1 MSPQIGLLLALGCA
15 FATNLAFLWK
25 HKGAV
30 AAPEMSFKHPLASAA
45 GLFRSKWFTIG
56 FLVAIA
62 AWVLHV
68 FALALAPI
76 SLVQAVIS
84 GGLVF
89 LAVLADRW
97 FGFELG
103 RREWMG
109 VGLTAL
115 GLAFLGLT
123 VQSAG
128 SEGTHSSY
136 SISGMIAFEGGMILI
151 GTLLLLS
158 HRVERISHR
167 HGVLLGAAAGILF
180 GVSDISIKALT
191 GTVPGDLLSII
202 SPWTGVAILASIA
215 AFYASARSLQV
226 GEGVSTIAITAVAA
240 NASAII
246 GGILVFGEPIG
257 SGPLQIAGRFIA
269 FCLVIAGA
277 ALMPTHAEQLE
288 PDENAA
294 PR

>member
-1 MSPQIGLLLALGCA
+1 MTVQIGLLLALLCA

-25 HKGAV
+25 HRGAV
-30 AAPEMSFKHPLASAA
+30 AAPAIDMRHPLASAA
-45 GLFRSKWFTIG
+45 NLFRSKWWAVG
-56 FLVAIA
+56 FGVAII

-68 FALALAPI
+68 AALALAPI

-123 VQSAG
+123 VQTG
-128 SEGTHSSY
+128 SGASPARY
-136 SISGMIAFEGGMILI
+136 SISGMIAFEGGMIVI

-158 HRVERISHR
+158 HRVEQLRHR
-167 HGVLLGAAAGILF
+167 HGILLGAAAGILF

-191 GTVPGDLLSII
+191 GTVPGDLMSIV
-202 SPWTGVAILASIA
+202 SPWTAVAILASIA
-215 AFYASARSLQV
+215 AFYSSARALQV

-246 GGILVFGEPIG
+246 GGILVFGD
-257 SGPLQIAGRFIA
+257 PLGEDA
-269 FCLVIAGA
+269 FAIVARACAFMLVLVAA
-277 ALMPTHAEQLE
+277 ALTPA
-288 PDENAA
+288 PVRAA
-294 PR
+294 SRTA

>member
-1 MSPQIGLLLALGCA
+1 MTVQIGLLLALLCA

-25 HKGAV
+25 HRGAV
-30 AAPEMSFKHPLASAA
+30 AAPDIDMRHPLASAA
-45 GLFRSKWFTIG
+45 SLFRSKWWAIG
-56 FLVAIA
+56 FAVALV

-68 FALALAPI
+68 AALALAPI

-97 FGFELG
+97 FGFDLG

-123 VQSAG
+123 VQTG
-128 SEGTHSSY
+128 SEGSHSSY
-136 SISGMIAFEGGMILI
+136 SISGMIAFEGGMIVI

-158 HRVERISHR
+158 HRVEQLRHR

-191 GTVPGDLLSII
+191 GTVPGDLLSIV
-202 SPWTGVAILASIA
+202 SPWTGVAVLASIA
-215 AFYASARSLQV
+215 AFYASARALQV
-226 GEGVSTIAITAVAA
+226 GEGVSTIAITAVSA
-240 NASAII
+240 NASAIL
-246 GGILVFGEPIG
+246 GGILVFGD
-257 SGPLQIAGRFIA
+257 PLGEDAFGIAARACA
-269 FCLVIAGA
+269 FMLVLVAA
-277 ALMPTHAEQLE
+277 ALTPAPMR
-288 PDENAA
+288 AA
-294 PR
+294 SRTA

>member
-1 MSPQIGLLLALGCA
+1 MTLHIGLLLALLCA

-25 HKGAV
+25 HRGAV
-30 AAPEMSFKHPLASAA
+30 AAPDIDMRHPLASAA
-45 GLFRSKWFTIG
+45 NLFRSKLWAIG
-56 FLVAIA
+56 FAVALF

-68 FALALAPI
+68 GALALAPI

-123 VQSAG
+123 VQTG
-128 SEGTHSSY
+128 SEGSHSSY
-136 SISGMIAFEGGMILI
+136 SISGMIAFEGGMIVV

-158 HRVERISHR
+158 HRVERIKHR

-191 GTVPGDLLSII
+191 GTVPGDLFSIV

-215 AFYASARSLQV
+215 AFYASARALQV
-226 GEGVSTIAITAVAA
+226 GEGVSTIAITAVSA
-240 NASAII
+240 NSSAIL
-246 GGILVFGEPIG
+246 GGILVFGD
-257 SGPLQIAGRFIA
+257 PLGEDAFGIAARACA
-269 FCLVIAGA
+269 FMLVIVAA
-277 ALMPTHAEQLE
+277 ALTPAPMR
-288 PDENAA
+288 AA
-294 PR
+294 SRTA

>member
-1 MSPQIGLLLALGCA
+1 MSPQIGLLLAVGCA

-45 GLFRSKWFTIG
+45 GLFRSKWFAIG

-97 FGFELG
+97 FGFSLG
-103 RREWMG
+103 ARQWWG
-109 VGLTAL
+109 VGLTAA

-123 VQSAG
+123 ADA
-128 SEGTHSSY
+128 SSGASSKY
-136 SISGMIAFEGGMILI
+136 SVAAMIAFEGGMVGI
-151 GTLLLLS
+151 GLLLMLS
-158 HRVERISHR
+158 HRAQLVRQR
-167 HGVLLGAAAGILF
+167 HGIELGAAAGILF
-180 GVSDISIKALT
+180 GVSDVAIKALA
-191 GTVPGDLLSII
+191 GDVLADPLAIVA
-202 SPWTGVAILASIA
+202 PWTLVALLASIA
-215 AFYASARSLQV
+215 AFYASARGLQL
-226 GEGVSTIAITAVAA
+226 GEGVSVIAVTAVAA
-240 NASAII
+240 NASAIL
-246 GGILVFGEPIG
+246 GGIIVFGDPLG
-257 SGPLQIAGRFIA
+257 SDAVAIVARSAA
-269 FCLVIAGA
+269 FALVLAAA
-277 ALMPTHAEQLE
+277 ALTPAPLR
-288 PDENAA
+288 AA
-294 PR
+294 SRQAA